1 MKKILI
7 ITIILFSQ
15 IFSQELENNENNPW
29 SFYGGI
35 SSMSASGDEVIE
47 PGRLMGF
54 NVGIMRSVSEKLTV
68 GAGYTK
74 RGYSDSFYLIDYNVN
89 TDVDWDLSGIE
100 LFATYNLFPIGNGNF
115 WAGTSYAVINNA
127 EYEAD
132 IESVDGQDIL
142 ALDDEVDFEENDLSL
157 LLGISIPVGTNGSYL
172 NVGYQRSLV
181 EINDALT
188 FNQIFADLSFPLNL

>member
-1 MKKILI
+1 MFRICVWKSKG
-7 ITIILFSQ
+7 
-15 IFSQELENNENNPW
+15 
-29 SFYGGI
+29 YKD
-35 SSMSASGDEVIE
+35 AH
-47 PGRLMGF
+47 PGWRTPPEF
-54 NVGIMRSVSEKLTV
+54 R
-68 GAGYTK
+68 
-74 RGYSDSFYLIDYNVN
+74 
-89 TDVDWDLSGIE
+89 
-100 LFATYNLFPIGNGNF
+100 GNGNF

>member
-1 MKKILI
+1 MKKIAI
-7 ITIILFSQ
+7 VTIILFSQ
-15 IFSQELENNENNPW
+15 IFSQELENNENPW

-35 SSMSASGDEVIE
+35 STMSASGDEIIE

-54 NVGIMRSVSEKLTV
+54 NIGIMRTVSENLTV

-74 RGYSDSFYLIDYNVN
+74 RGFSDSFYLVDYNVN
-89 TDVDWDLSGIE
+89 ADIEWNLSGIE

-127 EYEAD
+127 DYEAD
-132 IESVDGQDIL
+132 LETVDGQDV
-142 ALDDEVDFEENDLSL
+142 LDIDEEVDFEENDFSL
-157 LLGISIPVGTNGSYL
+157 LLGMSIPVGTDGSYL

-181 EINDALT
+181 EINDAVT
-188 FNQIFADLSFPLNL
+188 FNQIFAELSFPLNL